1 MRLSRRGRVGFHIR
15 SKRGFELKRS
25 QLAREVVE
33 ILIITGLIFIVV
45 RFVVQS
51 YHIDGPSMQPGL
63 TTNEYVMVNK
73 VVYLFHA
80 PERGDVIVFHYPH
93 DTTQD
98 YIKRVIG
105 LPGDVVETDNTRLWV
120 NGTLLK
126 EPYISTPSNQQATK
140 WKVPQDQYFVVGDN
154 RPVSDDSRSWG
165 FVPREYIVG
174 KAAAV
179 FWPLSQ
185 LHFIS
190 TYSDVY
196 AGIKGGN

>member
-1 MRLSRRGRVGFHIR
+1 M
-15 SKRGFELKRS
+15 KRS

-33 ILIITGLIFIVV
+33 ILVITGLIFLVV
-45 RFVVQS
+45 RFVIQS

-98 YIKRVIG
+98 YIKRVVG
-105 LPGDVVETDNTRLWV
+105 LPGDTIETDNTRLWV

-126 EPYISTPSNQQATK
+126 EAYVSVPSNQQASK
-140 WKVPQDQYFVVGDN
+140 WKVPRDQYFVLGDN
-154 RPVSDDSRSWG
+154 RPASDDSRSWG
-165 FVPREYIVG
+165 FVPRDYIVG
-174 KAAAV
+174 KASAV
-179 FWPLSQ
+179 FWPLPQ
-185 LHFIS
+185 FHFIN
-190 TYSDVY
+190 TYSNVY
-196 AGIKGGN
+196 TGIKGSN

>member
-1 MRLSRRGRVGFHIR
+1 M
-15 SKRGFELKRS
+15 KRS

-33 ILIITGLIFIVV
+33 ILVITGLIFLVV
-45 RFVVQS
+45 RFVIQS

-98 YIKRVIG
+98 YIKRVVG
-105 LPGDVVETDNTRLWV
+105 LPGDTIETDNTRVLV

-126 EPYISTPSNQQATK
+126 EPYISMPFNQQASR
-140 WKVPQDQYFVVGDN
+140 WKVPANQYFVMGDN
-154 RPVSDDSRSWG
+154 RPASDDSRSWG
-165 FVPREYIVG
+165 FVPRDYIVG

-179 FWPLSQ
+179 FWPLPQ
-185 LHFIS
+185 FHFINA
-190 TYSDVY
+190 YSNVY
-196 AGIKGGN
+196 AGIKGGD